1 MLQGCR
7 LNTAVSNML
16 VFLMTHLEYVKGS
29 SFMMIFDVLFQV
41 VNRTHFNADTSIIL
55 FGVITSLFL

>member
-1 MLQGCR
+1 MFLGCC
-7 LNTAVSNML
+7 LNTGVPNML
-16 VFLMTHLEYVKGS
+16 VFLMTHLEYVEGS

-55 FGVITSLFL
+55 FGVITPLFL